1 MEWVWIAIGI
11 VVVLVVLGFVLA
23 SRIRRD
29 RSAGTEGP
37 DLWDDADAQRRRD
50 DPEVREWDH
59 GGPH

>member
-50 DPEVREWDH
+50 DPEVREWSH